1 MNILH
6 AVYYIELST
15 ETNKPNSYSY
25 DIIEADF

>member
-15 ETNKPNSYSY
+15 ETNKPNSY
-25 DIIEADF
+25 DIIESDF